1 MLPLAREGC
10 DVNETQLLHHAL
22 AVGGLL
28 FAIGL
33 VGFLSRRNMIVMFLA
48 AEMMLQGV
56 SLSLVAWGRFHNDW
70 GGQML
75 VILILTVAACE
86 AALALALVLVIYQHH
101 GTLDIAFLQKLREDV
116 LPPFVDRELPHEREA
131 PHPVFPKLTPAGIR
145 PTVSEDELVH
155 RSHV

>member
-1 MLPLAREGC
+1 M
-10 DVNETQLLHHAL
+10 NELQLLDRYLLIGA
-22 AVGGLL
+22 LL
-28 FAIGL
+28 FGIGL

-75 VILILTVAACE
+75 VIFILTVAACE
-86 AALALALVLVIYQHH
+86 AGIALALVLMLYHRS
-101 GTLDIAFLQKLREDV
+101 GKLDIAVWQTLREANQPRYVDHQ
-116 LPPFVDRELPHEREA
+116 LPDEPVQPAHWPSLPTAGVEPRQPVEEL
-131 PHPVFPKLTPAGIR
+131 I
-145 PTVSEDELVH
+145 H